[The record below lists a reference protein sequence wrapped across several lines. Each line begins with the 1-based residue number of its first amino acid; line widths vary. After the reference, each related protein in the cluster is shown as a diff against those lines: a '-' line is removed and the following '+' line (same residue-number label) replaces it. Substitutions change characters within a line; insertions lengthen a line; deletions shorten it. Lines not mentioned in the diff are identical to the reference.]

1 MDLEVQ
7 VFELDSDMVEHPHVE
22 VGVDP
27 GFKLIGG
34 GAQVIYT
41 PDQPGC
47 LLTAS
52 YPNDD
57 LTKWI
62 VKARDSMTPSANVVK
77 AFAIGLKDPD
87 NEFEVKLFKNTVPKQ
102 PDQHIRGSVTIT
114 DADYT
119 LTCGGARTIPI
130 NDNAGNFLTE
140 STAKDSNTWEASCK
154 DHEVEERATLEIF
167 AIGLK
172 LNSPILKLTNKLFLS
187 GFSRDE
193 SHPSKVVSVPKA
205 WNLTGGGA
213 EIAYGSEPGNL
224 LTASFPLMDI
234 SDPTNP
240 IQTWNVAGKDH
251 NITSPAKIEA
261 IAIGVKTV
269 LIPHFHPN

>member
-7 VFELDSDMVEHPHVE
+7 VFELDSEMAEHPHVE

-47 LLTAS
+47 LITAS
-52 YPNDD
+52 YPNDN

-62 VKARDSMTPSANVVK
+62 VKARDSMTPSSNVIK

-87 NEFEVKLFKNTVPKQ
+87 NEFDVRLFKNTVPDQ
-102 PDQHIRGSVTIT
+102 PAQHIIGSVTIT
-114 DADYT
+114 DSDYT

-140 STAKDSNTWEASCK
+140 STAKDPNTWGARCK
-154 DHEVEERATLEIF
+154 DHEKEEEAILEIF

-172 LNSPILKLTNKLFLS
+172 LNSPILKLTNKLFSS
-187 GFSRDE
+187 GFSRSE
-193 SHPSKVVSVPKA
+193 AHPSMVVSVPKE

-213 EIAYGSEPGNL
+213 EIVYGSEAGNL
-224 LTASFPLMDI
+224 LTASFPLIDI

-251 NITSPAKIEA
+251 NITSPANIEA

-269 LIPHFHPN
+269 LIPRFHPN